1 MDSGTDP
8 QPGIS
13 AAAGLPLPCW
23 ADLFGGDLGTLP
35 ITATKGSASKGQSAG
50 GEDTQNGEVREDSIP
65 GVRNKAGRHGIPPGV
80 LDSAGN
86 GALIRAGTKHDSRAV
101 TTRSDPA
108 LKSGNNLA
116 TTLQGSIHLL
126 F

>member
-1 MDSGTDP
+1 
-8 QPGIS
+8 
-13 AAAGLPLPCW
+13 
-23 ADLFGGDLGTLP
+23 
-35 ITATKGSASKGQSAG
+35 
-50 GEDTQNGEVREDSIP
+50 
-65 GVRNKAGRHGIPPGV
+65 
-80 LDSAGN
+80 
-86 GALIRAGTKHDSRAV
+86 V